1 MTALPAWASD
11 LACETCCD
19 VCQRPILVTLRA
31 ILQAQ
36 PVGCAC
42 GYQFVPAT
50 LPGMPEI
57 ADLLATLER
66 ANGDGRA
73 MRTTCGQLARMA

>member
-11 LACETCCD
+11 LRCETRCE
-19 VCQRPILVTLRA
+19 VCQRPLFLTLRD

-36 PVGCAC
+36 PVRCAC

-50 LPGMPEI
+50 PPGIPEI

-66 ANGDGRA
+66 ADGHGRA